1 MEMELTVESMDQWNE
16 EDTGECHSPFMGYYG
31 EGEEDIEEP
40 TPVAEP
46 VVEVVME
53 DVPKSPKTGD
63 YSNVI
68 TTALF
73 IVIAV
78 AVLAVKK
85 AFSKGE

>member
-1 MEMELTVESMDQWNE
+1 MEMELTVESMDKWNE
-16 EDTGECHSPFMGYYG
+16 QNPDDCHSPWMGIMDD
-31 EGEEDIEEP
+31 ELEQ
-40 TPVAEP
+40 PVQEAAP

-68 TTALF
+68 TTAMF